1 MRSHVARAKAAQ
13 VRRVFGIRRVAGED
27 RPWSDIAAWPD
38 ADPTDDLE
46 AAWLPVLY
54 DLVAYLDWGA
64 GRFPSDRDLPDPSG
78 LRFATVRIDTAFPTI
93 AHRAGTS
100 RRDIPGHCS
109 GFTVACARAQ
119 MESAPR
125 EVRRVAH
132 AWPDGARY
140 IAPPS
145 EGMCSRPG
153 TVI

>member
-64 GRFPSDRDLPDPSG
+64 GRFPSDRDLPDPPGFGSQQCAWTRP
-78 LRFATVRIDTAFPTI
+78 LRSRATR
-93 AHRAGTS
+93 RAGWAG
-100 RRDIPGHCS
+100 PA
-109 GFTVACARAQ
+109 F
-119 MESAPR
+119 
-125 EVRRVAH
+125 
-132 AWPDGARY
+132 
-140 IAPPS
+140 
-145 EGMCSRPG
+145 SRPG
-153 TVI
+153 SPTRSRPGFAASSRTMCLDG